1 MNTEQ
6 KIVFFD
12 VDGTIYEAGRGTPE
26 STREALKTLKKN
38 GHIPILCTGRPSFRR
53 CWIWTFPA

>member
-26 STREALKTLKKN
+26 STREALKTLK
-38 GHIPILCTGRPSFRR
+38 
-53 CWIWTFPA
+53 